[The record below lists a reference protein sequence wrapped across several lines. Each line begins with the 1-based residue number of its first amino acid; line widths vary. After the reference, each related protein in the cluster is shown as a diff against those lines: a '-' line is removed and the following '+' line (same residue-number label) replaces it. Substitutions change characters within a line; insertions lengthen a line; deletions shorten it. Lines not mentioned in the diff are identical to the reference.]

1 MKVIGMNTK
10 YRVIEMFLTGYTLD
24 EIVEQLPVSK
34 GSVVSI
40 VSDFREGR
48 LRLPDR
54 MTAYVDEL
62 RRLVVDM
69 KKKGVSL
76 TQLKSYERLH
86 SKLQEMGANNEEA
99 EGWLDTSRDIASSTD
114 SDDQFIRM
122 ISDLVKLSLNTGM
135 NVKDMIKDYHEKLT
149 TLPELNREIQQ
160 KKEGFNKIKAKY
172 EKQKVKA
179 KKGIDSLIR
188 EIAVL
193 QNRYRKQKRD
203 LQDQLDEYMAQNRL
217 SWEKVNTVL
226 AVLNAKLHKA
236 GLWEKDID
244 KISKEISTAG
254 TLEAHIRNKQSKN
267 EEIGKEEKT
276 RISRLNDLKREEK
289 NLELSIR
296 KNRIAVGFLDEEV
309 EEKRNKVTEIEKV
322 IDDYVEDLT
331 ASRLIMEFL
340 SSPYRLTSKE
350 FGKLRDLMT
359 SLTVRKISL
368 ETYIERVGDQIRYEP
383 IQNRVFR
390 RLDRFGKIRERARE
404 QLAYHLLPLFKDKV
418 IFISGY
424 AGSPIGRQLYSLRGR
439 F

>member
-1 MKVIGMNTK
+1 
-10 YRVIEMFLTGYTLD
+10 
-24 EIVEQLPVSK
+24 
-34 GSVVSI
+34 
-40 VSDFREGR
+40 
-48 LRLPDR
+48 
-54 MTAYVDEL
+54 
-62 RRLVVDM
+62 
-69 KKKGVSL
+69 
-76 TQLKSYERLH
+76 
-86 SKLQEMGANNEEA
+86 MGATNEEA
-99 EGWLDTSRDIASSTD
+99 EGWLDISQDIASSTD
-114 SDDQFIRM
+114 SGDQFIRM

-135 NVKDMIKDYHEKLT
+135 NVKNMIKDYHEKLT
-149 TLPELNREIQQ
+149 MLPELNRDIQQ
-160 KKEGFNKIKAKY
+160 KKEGFNKIKVKY

-276 RISRLNDLKREEK
+276 RISRLNDLKKEEK
-289 NLELSIR
+289 NLELSIK

-350 FGKLRDLMT
+350 FGKLRNLMT

-368 ETYIERVGDQIRYEP
+368 ESYIERVGYQIRYEP

-404 QLAYHLLPLFKDKV
+404 QLAYHLLSLFGDKV